1 MKKGFLSSKPK
12 TNKKSNKTKQ
22 KQSSTNIVENAI
34 QSITTK
40 NKQQKQAWLFLL
52 QRTDDIIEAKELIHK
67 NIINLLI
74 QHIQQPQEENNN
86 NTLISLQIF
95 NNLTKHDILIN
106 QLNFIPFI
114 NKAKA
119 ILEQESMKTISNQES
134 IETKDETTND
144 NNDKLIIISIRII
157 INTIKCNNTN
167 DNNNIN
173 QLLYDNNDNSNN
185 ATTPKQQQNKFIAT
199 LISLSNHTNLTIK
212 SAIHAT
218 LNILFSTIPNENESE
233 QFLKIIME
241 SLIQTTKKQLNVNKQ
256 LNLVATLS
264 SLSHNSIVSD
274 ILQDYKEDGI
284 KILSQLAMS
293 SGPKTQEYII
303 NICSNISSHE
313 KGRLLITTT
322 EHCLNALQYLMLHS
336 TSKTIKSLA
345 TLTVT
350 KLESMRKKGGFDS
363 STDNGILVLEQ
374 VCLNIKSNDDIMIN
388 KGIESLGKFSIHIYN
403 IYINL

>member
-12 TNKKSNKTKQ
+12 NKKKSNKTKQ

-34 QSITTK
+34 ESIKTK

-74 QHIQQPQEENNN
+74 QHIQPQEENNNNN

-114 NKAKA
+114 KKAKA

-167 DNNNIN
+167 DNNNNNNIN
-173 QLLYDNNDNSNN
+173 QLLYDNNDNNNN

-388 KGIESLGKFSIHIYN
+388 KGIESLGKFCIHIY
-403 IYINL
+403 IL